1 MPLHTVSKGTVR
13 RCAMCL
19 KQSNVSQITLFPK
32 SQIWFCVFTFA
43 VAVGRLSVWAMD
55 GEGSSMS
62 GAAASGG
69 AAATGTGAA
78 TPGDSTTLN
87 KDKAPR
93 LTKAQELKKKLYDPN
108 VKLVDL
114 FGDLE
119 PKMMLDAIFD
129 TFWESY
135 LNLYFS
141 YWICSVACP
150 LFTSNASIAFWH
162 WDSSTAGSMVL
173 HCEWTQWCR
182 ATLQLQ
188 AGPHERQQKA
198 SNCEWDDQIYW
209 EQGVGCRCSRKNVGG
224 GSSWQWIDP
233 WIVVNWLL
241 LLFYIQLYYHMFMRS
256 HVIMFKLKAE
266 TFCNPVQSGHT
277 SAFLGDT
284 WSSPV

>member
-1 MPLHTVSKGTVR
+1 
-13 RCAMCL
+13 
-19 KQSNVSQITLFPK
+19 
-32 SQIWFCVFTFA
+32 
-43 VAVGRLSVWAMD
+43 
-55 GEGSSMS
+55 MS

-141 YWICSVACP
+141 Y
-150 LFTSNASIAFWH
+150 
-162 WDSSTAGSMVL
+162 
-173 HCEWTQWCR
+173 
-182 ATLQLQ
+182 
-188 AGPHERQQKA
+188 
-198 SNCEWDDQIYW
+198 
-209 EQGVGCRCSRKNVGG
+209 
-224 GSSWQWIDP
+224 
-233 WIVVNWLL
+233 
-241 LLFYIQLYYHMFMRS
+241 
-256 HVIMFKLKAE
+256 
-266 TFCNPVQSGHT
+266 
-277 SAFLGDT
+277 
-284 WSSPV
+284 